1 MAEQIADK
9 YNPTELNIAV
19 ALAARLQARTITEG
33 SFLKVTLPGTRE
45 SVDLKVLKVGKID
58 PDIPAASDMV
68 DPKTQDRPP
77 MPGMLLD
84 YAPIAGPAA
93 AGASNTVAVTF
104 NVNDKISAAAATT
117 TLRASNMLPE
127 LVDSYVS
134 RFGTGEIPRMNMKFS
149 YGDKL
154 PEVQPAT
161 REEFRAIGMDA
172 AAAAVPAAA
181 PAGTQPAPA
190 PATPPR

>member
-9 YNPTELNIAV
+9 YNPIELNAAV
-19 ALAARLQARTITEG
+19 GLAARLQAGTITEG

-45 SVDLKVLKVGKID
+45 TVDLKVLKVGKID
-58 PDIPAASDMV
+58 PDILAASEMV

-84 YAPIAGPAA
+84 YSPIAGPAA

-104 NVNDKISAAAATT
+104 NPTEKIPAASAGA
-117 TLRASNMLPE
+117 LRNLNVIPD
-127 LVDSYVS
+127 LVDSYVTK
-134 RFGTGEIPRMNMKFS
+134 FGSNEIPRMNLKFS

-190 PATPPR
+190 PVR

>member
-9 YNPTELNIAV
+9 YNPNELNAAV
-19 ALAARLQARTITEG
+19 GLAARLQAGTITEG

-45 SVDLKVLKVGKID
+45 TVDLKVLKVGKID
-58 PDIPAASDMV
+58 PDILAASEMV

-84 YAPIAGPAA
+84 YSPIAGPAA

-104 NVNDKISAAAATT
+104 NPTEKIPAASAGA
-117 TLRASNMLPE
+117 LRNLNVIPD
-127 LVDSYVS
+127 LVDSYVTK
-134 RFGTGEIPRMNMKFS
+134 FGSNEIPRMNLKFS

-154 PEVQPAT
+154 PEVLPAT
-161 REEFRAIGMDA
+161 REEFKTIGMDA

-190 PATPPR
+190 PVR

>member
-9 YNPTELNIAV
+9 YNPNELNAAV
-19 ALAARLQARTITEG
+19 GLAARLQAGTITEG

-45 SVDLKVLKVGKID
+45 TVDLKVLKVGKID
-58 PDIPAASDMV
+58 PDILAASEMV

-84 YAPIAGPAA
+84 YSPIAGPAA

-104 NVNDKISAAAATT
+104 NPTEKIPAASAGA
-117 TLRASNMLPE
+117 LRNLNVIPD
-127 LVDSYVS
+127 LVDSYVTK
-134 RFGTGEIPRMNMKFS
+134 FGNNEIPRMNLKFS

-161 REEFRAIGMDA
+161 REEFKAIGMDA

-190 PATPPR
+190 PVR

>member
-9 YNPTELNIAV
+9 YNPIELNAAV
-19 ALAARLQARTITEG
+19 GLAARLQEGTITEG

-45 SVDLKVLKVGKID
+45 TVDLKVLKVGKID
-58 PDIPAASDMV
+58 PDILAASEMV

-84 YAPIAGPAA
+84 YSPIAGPAA

-104 NVNDKISAAAATT
+104 NPTEKIPAASAGA
-117 TLRASNMLPE
+117 LRNLNVIPD
-127 LVDSYVS
+127 LVDSYVTK
-134 RFGTGEIPRMNMKFS
+134 FGSNEIPRMNLKFS

-190 PATPPR
+190 PVR

>member
-9 YNPTELNIAV
+9 YNPIELNAAV
-19 ALAARLQARTITEG
+19 GLAARLQAGTITEG

-45 SVDLKVLKVGKID
+45 TVDLKVLKVGKID
-58 PDIPAASDMV
+58 PDILAASDMV

-84 YAPIAGPAA
+84 YSPIAGPAA

-104 NVNDKISAAAATT
+104 NPTEKIPAASAGA
-117 TLRASNMLPE
+117 LRNLNVIPD
-127 LVDSYVS
+127 LVDSYVTK
-134 RFGTGEIPRMNMKFS
+134 FGNNEIPRMNLKFS

-172 AAAAVPAAA
+172 AAAAVPATA

-190 PATPPR
+190 PVR

>member
-9 YNPTELNIAV
+9 YNPNELNAAV
-19 ALAARLQARTITEG
+19 GLAARLQAGTITEG

-45 SVDLKVLKVGKID
+45 TVDLKVLKVGKID
-58 PDIPAASDMV
+58 PDILAASEMV

-84 YAPIAGPAA
+84 YSPIAGPAA

-104 NVNDKISAAAATT
+104 NPTEKIPAASAGA
-117 TLRASNMLPE
+117 LRNLNVIPD
-127 LVDSYVS
+127 LVDSYVTK
-134 RFGTGEIPRMNMKFS
+134 FGSNEIPRMNLKFS

-181 PAGTQPAPA
+181 PAGTQPTPVPTAP
-190 PATPPR
+190 RQ